1 MLVRRVRD
9 ADLTLLA
16 EWEEQNL
23 SGANWTIKDLS
34 EEFRQANSY
43 FLVAVEGGEARGYCV
58 VRRMPDGFELM
69 NVLVPMDHRR
79 RGIARLLMDA
89 VHQLSERQ
97 PVYLEVRASNE
108 AAQSLYASYG
118 YEQTG
123 LRERYYR
130 DGEDAVLMSRE
141 L

>member
-9 ADLTLLA
+9 DDLALLA

-23 SGANWTIKDLS
+23 SGASWTIKDLS

-43 FLVAVEGGEARGYCV
+43 FLVAVEGAEARGYCV
-58 VRRMPDGFELM
+58 VRRLPDGFELM
-69 NVLVPMDHRR
+69 NILVPLEWRR

-89 VHQLSERQ
+89 VHRISGRE
-97 PVYLEVRASNE
+97 PVYLEVRASND
-108 AAQSLYASYG
+108 AAQALYASYG

>member
-9 ADLTLLA
+9 DDLALLA

-43 FLVAVEGGEARGYCV
+43 FFVVVEGDEARGYSV

-69 NVLVPMDHRR
+69 NILVPMDHRR

-89 VHQLSERQ
+89 VHQLSDRE

-108 AAQSLYASYG
+108 AAQALYACYG

-123 LRERYYR
+123 LRQGYYR

-141 L
+141 I